1 MTLLSDNILN
11 EKEYDCPGSFPV
23 VGSYYLV
30 MYKGELWPR
39 QVIQVKSS
47 GQIEIAKCLE
57 KADAPKDQLGNDQS
71 KKMSMIT
78 QSVMLNRK

>member
-1 MTLLSDNILN
+1 MTLLSNNILN

-47 GQIEIAKCLE
+47 GQIEIVKCLE
-57 KADAPKDQLGNDQS
+57 KADAPKDQLEMTSQKRWAWLPN
-71 KKMSMIT
+71 
-78 QSVMLNRK
+78 LRC